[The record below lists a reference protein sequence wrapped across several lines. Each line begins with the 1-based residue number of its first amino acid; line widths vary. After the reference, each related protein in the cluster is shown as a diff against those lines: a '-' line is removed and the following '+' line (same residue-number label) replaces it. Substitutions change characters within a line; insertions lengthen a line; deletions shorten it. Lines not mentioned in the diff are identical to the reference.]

1 MIMDAIGC
9 MVPLPPGVA
18 DALVEKWNEEDKFE
32 DAVDNFKKA
41 IARKI
46 AKAKR

>member
-1 MIMDAIGC
+1 MIMDAVGC

-32 DAVDNFKKA
+32 VAVDSLKKA
-41 IARKI
+41 VARKI